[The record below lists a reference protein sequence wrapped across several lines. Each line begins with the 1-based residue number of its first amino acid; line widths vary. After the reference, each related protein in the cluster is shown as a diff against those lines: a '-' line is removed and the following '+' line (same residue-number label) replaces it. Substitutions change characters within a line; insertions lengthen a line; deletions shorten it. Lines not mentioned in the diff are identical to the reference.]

1 MGRTVAAP
9 RQIRRIPPGGGGSSA
24 AITLRTGTAARVVL
38 VAASLMTPSAATAQE
53 EPPAD
58 TVVELRSEGT
68 ALEFI
73 PDRLSLDAGMRV
85 TLRYSNEGT
94 LPHNLVLLLDDTAL
108 DAMATAAYDASD
120 TGFVPPG
127 YADAMIAHTP
137 LVSPGETV
145 EITFV
150 VPPPGE
156 YTYVCL
162 FPGHANSMLGT
173 LRSREPPGRP

>member
-1 MGRTVAAP
+1 MTMHAAMEARMERGRGWRTPGAVAL
-9 RQIRRIPPGGGGSSA
+9 A
-24 AITLRTGTAARVVL
+24 AL
-38 VAASLMTPSAATAQE
+38 VALAGAPVQGAAQDEA
-53 EPPAD
+53 PPD

-73 PDRLSLDAGMRV
+73 PDRLSLEAGARV
-85 TLRYSNEGT
+85 TLRYTNDGT
-94 LPHNLVLLLDDTAL
+94 LPHNLALLLDDAGL
-108 DAMATAAYDASD
+108 DRMAVDAYDAADS
-120 TGFVPPG
+120 GYIPPG
-127 YADAMIAHTP
+127 YEEVMVAYTP

-145 EITFV
+145 ELTFV

-173 LRSREPPGRP
+173 LRSRG

>member
-1 MGRTVAAP
+1 MGRTIEAP
-9 RQIRRIPPGGGGSSA
+9 RQIRRIPPGGGGPSA
-24 AITLRTGTAARVVL
+24 AITPRTGTATLTVL
-38 VAASLMTPSAATAQE
+38 LAASLMTPSAAIAQE

-73 PDRLSLDAGMRV
+73 PDRLSLDAGVRV
-85 TLRYSNEGT
+85 TLRYTNDGT
-94 LPHNLVLLLDDTAL
+94 LPHNFVMLLDDAAL
-108 DAMATAAYDASD
+108 DDMALAAYDASD

-127 YADAMIAHTP
+127 YEDAMIAHTP

-145 EITFV
+145 ELTFV

-156 YTYVCL
+156 YTYICL

-173 LRSREPPGRP
+173 LRSRG